1 MQINVQLAY
10 QADAEKETLDSKID
24 LKDILSYQGTFQ
36 KTGLMVVIRNDIKLF
51 YGIQGKITNFKPV
64 ASQNSMISPA
74 KNGQDKTKA
83 VYKAVNAVS
92 ANIPTN

>member
-24 LKDILSYQGTFQ
+24 LKDILSYQGSFQ
-36 KTGLMVVIRNDIKLF
+36 KTGLMIVIRKDIKLF

-64 ASQNSMISPA
+64 ASEISVISPA
-74 KNGQDKTKA
+74 KNGQDKPKA
-83 VYKAVNAVS
+83 VYKAIN